1 MAESGPRATMGIFCG
16 QSALL
21 VCDRKCNKA
30 WGEDRPQEQ
39 LSDNEDD
46 VVWLA
51 DDELGDAPDAGQPA
65 DGRHNRWCWRE
76 CERSSMSMPDEKTVA
91 AHDWSRRVYNIGSPN
106 VVDVTQAGMAVSDA

>member
-51 DDELGDAPDAGQPA
+51 DDELGDAPDAGQP
-65 DGRHNRWCWRE
+65 R
-76 CERSSMSMPDEKTVA
+76 T
-91 AHDWSRRVYNIGSPN
+91 
-106 VVDVTQAGMAVSDA
+106 DVIIAGVGESANGLA